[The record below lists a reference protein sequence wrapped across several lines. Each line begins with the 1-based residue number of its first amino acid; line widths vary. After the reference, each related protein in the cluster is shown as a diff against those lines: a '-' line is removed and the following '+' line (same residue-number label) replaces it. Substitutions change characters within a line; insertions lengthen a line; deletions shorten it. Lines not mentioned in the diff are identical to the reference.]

1 MAIIDPFEAQ
11 QTQRRGIVDPFE
23 AQPAPQII
31 DPFAPKPEEEGFFTG
46 LGKSIYGGARDTGG
60 SLYSAGATAVGANQ
74 AVVESA
80 QAAAARSPEQAKAL
94 QAYQADI
101 QKRKQAGD
109 EGLWAGIKNVAGA
122 TVDNPEG
129 ALQMVVSQLPNT
141 AVALGAGAAGAGTG
155 AAIGSVVPGVGTA
168 IGGTVGF
175 LVGLFGANTALELG
189 NKAQEKARDGEFTDA
204 ERYEAMKEG
213 VIKGATLLLLMLQL
227 LVHLN
232 GLWVRLT
239 ER

>member
-11 QTQRRGIVDPFE
+11 QPQRRGIVDPFE
-23 AQPAPQII
+23 AQPVPQIV
-31 DPFAPKPEEEGFFTG
+31 DPFDPKPEEEGFFTG

-109 EGLWAGIKNVAGA
+109 EGLLAGIKNVVGA

-141 AVALGAGAAGAGTG
+141 AVALGAGATG
-155 AAIGSVVPGVGTA
+155 AVAGSVAGPVGTV
-168 IGGTVGF
+168 VGF
-175 LVGLFGANTALELG
+175 LTGLFGANTALELG

-213 VIKGATLLLLMLQL
+213 VVKGGD
-227 LVHLN
+227 N
-232 GLWVRLT
+232 YCC
-239 ER
+239 